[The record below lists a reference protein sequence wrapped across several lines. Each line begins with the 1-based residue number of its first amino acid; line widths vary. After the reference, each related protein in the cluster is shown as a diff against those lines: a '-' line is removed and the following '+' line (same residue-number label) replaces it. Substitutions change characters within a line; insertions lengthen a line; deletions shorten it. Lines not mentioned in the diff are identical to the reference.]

1 MPTSTAYPGNIIL
14 TGFMGTGKSVVG
26 KKLAA
31 RLGRNFLDTDTIIEQ
46 GSGKSVASIF
56 SEDGEQCFREYEKEV
71 CRELSETKGFVIA
84 TGGGMLLDPENRKL
98 LSRSGIIIRLDASI
112 PTILHRTQRHQ
123 HRPLLNCQD
132 SEKRIKSLL
141 AERSAAYAS
150 LPFHI
155 DTTGLELEE
164 TANRVLGIIWDIDGS
179 SRFIPVKTHDRGGYT
194 IALGPEMLRTTG
206 TMLRDRGIS
215 SKCMVVT
222 DDVVADKYLQILLGS
237 LKASGFNPDAC
248 IIRSG
253 ESSKN
258 LSEVQNLYEAFLK
271 YGLDRNGAVIALGG
285 GVVGDLAGFAA
296 ATYMRGVHLVQ
307 CPTTLLAMVDS
318 SVGGKTG
325 VDLPQGK
332 NLVGSFKQPLITI
345 ADTACLQTLPHKE
358 FLMGMAES
366 IKHAVVKDPGLFEH
380 FENTNLNDSGVE
392 SIAQSI
398 QVKVDTVEQDPFES
412 GLRETLNLGHTVGHA
427 IEKCSNYSLLH
438 GEAVSIGLVAAAR
451 LSFETGMCE
460 QIVPERIE
468 ALLGK
473 LGLPV
478 RHTMDPQEL
487 VAAMTSDKKTRDG
500 QIRFVLIRTI
510 GEVQYGCSVAS
521 GVLLHVLSE
530 LRVSDKKTRS
540 KKRGS

>member
-1 MPTSTAYPGNIIL
+1 MPSSITYPGNIIL

-26 KKLAA
+26 KKVAK
-31 RLGRNFLDTDTIIEQ
+31 RLSRNFLDTDAIIEQ
-46 GSGKSVASIF
+46 GAGKSVASIF
-56 SEDGEQCFREYEKEV
+56 SEDGEQCFRGYEKEV
-71 CRELSETKGFVIA
+71 CRELSETRGFIIA

-98 LSRSGIIIRLDASI
+98 LSRSGVIVRLDASI
-112 PTILHRTQRHQ
+112 PTILHRTQRNQ
-123 HRPLLNCQD
+123 QRPLLNCED
-132 SEKRIKSLL
+132 SEQRIRSLL

-150 LPFHI
+150 LPFHV
-155 DTTGLELEE
+155 DTTGMELEE
-164 TANRVLGIIWDIDGS
+164 TANRILGIIQDLDDS
-179 SRFIPVKTHDRGGYT
+179 SQFVPVKTRDRGGYT
-194 IALGPEMLRTTG
+194 IALGPEMLRTAG

-222 DDVVADKYLQILLGS
+222 DDVVANKYLQVLLAS
-237 LKASGFNPDAC
+237 LKASGFNPQAC

-258 LSEVQNLYEAFLK
+258 LSEVQKLYEAFLK

-332 NLVGSFKQPLITI
+332 NLVGAFKQPLITI
-345 ADTACLQTLPHKE
+345 ADTSCLETLPHKE

-366 IKHAVVKDPGLFEH
+366 IKHAIISDPELFEH
-380 FENTNLNDSGVE
+380 FEKTNPNDLTIE

-398 QVKVDTVEQDPFES
+398 QVKVDVVEQDPFES

-451 LSFETGMCE
+451 LSSETGLCE
-460 QIVPERIE
+460 QTIPQRIE
-468 ALLGK
+468 AMLDRV
-473 LGLPV
+473 GLPV
-478 RHTMDPQEL
+478 RHTMDPHEL

-500 QIRFVLIRTI
+500 QIRFILIQTI
-510 GEVQYGCSVAS
+510 GKAQFGCSVPS
-521 GVLLHVLSE
+521 DVLLQVLSG

-540 KKRGS
+540 EKRGS

>member
-1 MPTSTAYPGNIIL
+1 
-14 TGFMGTGKSVVG
+14 MGTGKSVVG
-26 KKLAA
+26 KKVAK
-31 RLGRNFLDTDTIIEQ
+31 RLSRNFLDTDAIIEQ
-46 GSGKSVASIF
+46 GAGKSVASIF
-56 SEDGEQCFREYEKEV
+56 SEDGEQCFRGYEKEV
-71 CRELSETKGFVIA
+71 CRELSETRGFIIA

-98 LSRSGIIIRLDASI
+98 LSRSGVIIRLDASV
-112 PTILHRTQRHQ
+112 PTILHRTQRNQ
-123 HRPLLNCQD
+123 QRPLLNCED
-132 SEKRIKSLL
+132 SEQRIKSLL

-150 LPFHI
+150 LPFHV

-164 TANRVLGIIWDIDGS
+164 TANRILCIIQDVEDS
-179 SRFIPVKTHDRGGYT
+179 SQFVPVKTRDRGGYT
-194 IALGPEMLRTTG
+194 IALGPGMLRTAG

-215 SKCMVVT
+215 SRCIVVT
-222 DDVVADKYLQILLGS
+222 DDVVADKYLLILLES
-237 LKASGFNPDAC
+237 LKTSGFHADAC
-248 IIRSG
+248 IIQSG

-258 LSEVQNLYEAFLK
+258 LNEVQKLYEAFLK

-332 NLVGSFKQPLITI
+332 NLVGAFKQPLITI
-345 ADTACLQTLPHKE
+345 ADTSCLETLPHKE
-358 FLMGMAES
+358 VLMGMAES
-366 IKHAVVKDPGLFEH
+366 IKHAIISDAELFEH
-380 FENTNLNDSGVE
+380 FEKTNPNDLTIE

-398 QVKVDTVEQDPFES
+398 QVKVDVVEQDPFES
-412 GLRETLNLGHTVGHA
+412 GFRETLNLGHTVGHA

-451 LSFETGMCE
+451 LSSETGLCE
-460 QIVPERIE
+460 QTIPQRIE
-468 ALLGK
+468 ALLDRV
-473 LGLPV
+473 GLPV
-478 RHTMDPQEL
+478 RHTMDPHEL

-500 QIRFVLIRTI
+500 QIRFILIQSI
-510 GEVQYGCSVAS
+510 GKVQFGCSVPS
-521 GVLLHVLSE
+521 DVLLQVLSE